1 MAEIEYGGVKLG
13 GSKLLLIV
21 PLIGTIVGGLWGGFE
36 AYQRYLSMEARISE
50 FVTPDLSDYD
60 KRIAIMENK
69 FAVIDKGITLLED
82 EIASNRADTESQ
94 YLTIKDL
101 KKSVREDIDRQ
112 EKIIDKVEDD
122 ISGIESDVRDTID
135 SAEGRFETKRDQL
148 QKDYV
153 QKSDTL
159 RADVERKL
167 ADLEN
172 TLNKKQY
179 KNKHQRKSWSV
190 EHRSPGGRVTPE
202 SIETNL

>member
-21 PLIGTIVGGLWGGFE
+21 PLIGTLVGGLYGGFE

-69 FAVIDKGITLLED
+69 FAVIDRSIALLKD
-82 EIASNRADTESQ
+82 EISSIKDTSEGQ

-101 KKSVREDIDRQ
+101 KHSIREDIDRQ

-122 ISGIESDVRDTID
+122 ISGIESDVRATID
-135 SAEGRFETKRDQL
+135 VAEGRFESKRDQL

-153 QKSDTL
+153 QKSDTI
-159 RADVERKL
+159 REDVERKIT
-167 ADLEN
+167 DLEVR
-172 TLNKKQY
+172 LNKKL
-179 KNKHQRKSWSV
+179 QRALDN
-190 EHRSPGGRVTPE
+190 PLA
-202 SIETNL
+202 N

>member
-60 KRIAIMENK
+60 KRIAVMDGK
-69 FAVIDKGITLLED
+69 FAVIDKTLALLKD
-82 EIASNRADTESQ
+82 EISSIKDTSEGQ
-94 YLTIKDL
+94 YITIKDL
-101 KKSVREDIDRQ
+101 KNSIRDDINRQ

-122 ISGIESDVRDTID
+122 ISGIEEDVRATID
-135 SAEGRFETKRDQL
+135 TAEGRFESKRDQL

-153 QKSDTL
+153 QKSDTI
-159 RADVERKL
+159 REDVERKIT
-167 ADLEN
+167 DLE
-172 TLNKKQY
+172 TRLNKKL
-179 KNKHQRKSWSV
+179 QRSLDN
-190 EHRSPGGRVTPE
+190 PLA
-202 SIETNL
+202 N

>member
-36 AYQRYLSMEARISE
+36 GYQKYLTMEKKINS
-50 FVTPDLSDYD
+50 FVSPDLSDYD

-69 FAVIDKGITLLED
+69 FTTIDKGLALLKD
-82 EIASNRADTESQ
+82 ENTSIKADSEEQ

-101 KKSVREDIDRQ
+101 KQSMRDDIDRQ

-122 ISGIESDVRDTID
+122 LAKIEIDVRSTIEIAD
-135 SAEGRFETKRDQL
+135 GRFESKRDQL
-148 QKDYV
+148 QNDYE
-153 QKSDTL
+153 QKSDTI

-167 ADLEN
+167 SDLEAR
-172 TLNKKQY
+172 LNKKL
-179 KNKHQRKSWSV
+179 QRALDNPLS
-190 EHRSPGGRVTPE
+190 
-202 SIETNL
+202 N

>member
-1 MAEIEYGGVKLG
+1 MAEIEYGGIKLG

-21 PLIGTIVGGLWGGFE
+21 PLIGTVMGGLWGGFE

-69 FAVIDKGITLLED
+69 FAVIDRSIALLKD
-82 EIASNRADTESQ
+82 EISSIKDTSEGQ

-101 KKSVREDIDRQ
+101 KHSIREDIDRQ

-122 ISGIESDVRDTID
+122 ISGIETDVRTTID
-135 SAEGRFETKRDQL
+135 VAEGRFESKRDQL

-153 QKSDTL
+153 QKSDTI
-159 RADVERKL
+159 RVDVERKL
-167 ADLEN
+167 TDLE
-172 TLNKKQY
+172 TRLN
-179 KNKHQRKSWSV
+179 NKLQRALDN
-190 EHRSPGGRVTPE
+190 PLA
-202 SIETNL
+202 N

>member
-1 MAEIEYGGVKLG
+1 MAEIEYGGIKLG

-21 PLIGTIVGGLWGGFE
+21 PLIGTVMGGLWGGFE

-69 FAVIDKGITLLED
+69 FAVIDRSIALLKD
-82 EIASNRADTESQ
+82 EISSIKDTSEGQ

-101 KKSVREDIDRQ
+101 KHSIREDIDRQ

-122 ISGIESDVRDTID
+122 ISGIETDVRTTID
-135 SAEGRFETKRDQL
+135 TAEGRFESKRDQL

-153 QKSDTL
+153 QKSDTI
-159 RADVERKL
+159 REDVERKL
-167 ADLEN
+167 TDLE
-172 TLNKKQY
+172 TRLNKKL
-179 KNKHQRKSWSV
+179 QRALDN
-190 EHRSPGGRVTPE
+190 PLA
-202 SIETNL
+202 N

>member
-60 KRIAIMENK
+60 KRIAIMKGK
-69 FAVIDKGITLLED
+69 FAVIDRGIALVKDEITLIKENTD
-82 EIASNRADTESQ
+82 KQ

-101 KKSVREDIDRQ
+101 KQSVRDDIDRQ

-122 ISGIESDVRDTID
+122 IAKIEADVRNTID
-135 SAEGRFETKRDQL
+135 IADGRFENKRDQL
-148 QKDYV
+148 QNDYE
-153 QKSDTL
+153 QKSDTI

-167 ADLEN
+167 TDLEAR
-172 TLNKKQY
+172 LNKKL
-179 KNKHQRKSWSV
+179 QRALDN
-190 EHRSPGGRVTPE
+190 PLA
-202 SIETNL
+202 N

>member
-21 PLIGTIVGGLWGGFE
+21 PLIGTLVGGLYGGFE

-69 FAVIDKGITLLED
+69 FAVIDRGIALVKDEITLIKENTD
-82 EIASNRADTESQ
+82 KQ

-101 KKSVREDIDRQ
+101 KQSVRDDIDRQ
-112 EKIIDKVEDD
+112 EEIIDKVEDD
-122 ISGIESDVRDTID
+122 ISGIETDVRTTID
-135 SAEGRFETKRDQL
+135 TAEGRFESKRDQL

-153 QKSDTL
+153 QKSDTI
-159 RADVERKL
+159 REDVERKIT
-167 ADLEN
+167 DLE
-172 TLNKKQY
+172 TRLNKKL
-179 KNKHQRKSWSV
+179 QRALDN
-190 EHRSPGGRVTPE
+190 PLA
-202 SIETNL
+202 N

>member
-36 AYQRYLSMEARISE
+36 AYQRYLSMEERINE

-69 FAVIDKGITLLED
+69 FAVIDRGIALVKD
-82 EIASNRADTESQ
+82 EITSIKENTEKQ
-94 YLTIKDL
+94 YVTIKDL
-101 KKSVREDIDRQ
+101 KQSVRDDIDRQ

-122 ISGIESDVRDTID
+122 ISGIETDVRTTID
-135 SAEGRFETKRDQL
+135 TAEGRFESKRDQL

-153 QKSDTL
+153 QKSDTI
-159 RADVERKL
+159 REDVERKIT
-167 ADLEN
+167 DME
-172 TLNKKQY
+172 TRLNKKL
-179 KNKHQRKSWSV
+179 QRALDN
-190 EHRSPGGRVTPE
+190 PLA
-202 SIETNL
+202 N

>member
-1 MAEIEYGGVKLG
+1 MLLDDYSWTVDMAEIEYGGVKLG

-69 FAVIDKGITLLED
+69 FAVIDRGISLVKEEITSIKEDSEKLYVTL
-82 EIASNRADTESQ
+82 
-94 YLTIKDL
+94 KDL
-101 KKSVREDIDRQ
+101 KQSVRDDIDRQ

-122 ISGIESDVRDTID
+122 IAAIESDVRNTID
-135 SAEGRFETKRDQL
+135 SAEGRFESKRDQL

-153 QKSDTL
+153 QKSDTI
-159 RADVERKL
+159 RSDVERKI
-167 ADLEN
+167 AELET
-172 TLNKKQY
+172 TLNKKL
-179 KNKHQRKSWSV
+179 QRALDN
-190 EHRSPGGRVTPE
+190 PLA
-202 SIETNL
+202 N

>member
-36 AYQRYLSMEARISE
+36 AYQRYLSMEARINE

-69 FAVIDKGITLLED
+69 FAVIDRGIALLKD
-82 EIASNRADTESQ
+82 EISSIKDTSEGQ

-101 KKSVREDIDRQ
+101 KHSIREDIDRQ

-122 ISGIESDVRDTID
+122 ISGIESDVRATID
-135 SAEGRFETKRDQL
+135 VAEGRFESKRDQL

-153 QKSDTL
+153 QKSDTI
-159 RADVERKL
+159 REDVERKIT
-167 ADLEN
+167 DLEVR
-172 TLNKKQY
+172 LNKKL
-179 KNKHQRKSWSV
+179 QRALDN
-190 EHRSPGGRVTPE
+190 PLA
-202 SIETNL
+202 N

>member
-21 PLIGTIVGGLWGGFE
+21 PLVGTIVGGLWGGFE
-36 AYQRYLSMEARISE
+36 AYQRYLDMEARISE

-69 FAVIDKGITLLED
+69 FAVIDRGIALVKDEITLIKENTD
-82 EIASNRADTESQ
+82 KQ

-101 KKSVREDIDRQ
+101 KQSVRDDIDRQ

-122 ISGIESDVRDTID
+122 ISGIESDVRATID
-135 SAEGRFETKRDQL
+135 VADERFESKRDQL

-153 QKSDTL
+153 QKSDTI
-159 RADVERKL
+159 REDVERKL
-167 ADLEN
+167 TDLE
-172 TLNKKQY
+172 TRLNKKL
-179 KNKHQRKSWSV
+179 QRALDN
-190 EHRSPGGRVTPE
+190 PLA
-202 SIETNL
+202 N

>member
-21 PLIGTIVGGLWGGFE
+21 PLIGTLVGGLYGGFE
-36 AYQRYLSMEARISE
+36 AYQRYLSMEARINE

-69 FAVIDKGITLLED
+69 FAVIDRSIALLKD
-82 EIASNRADTESQ
+82 EISSIKDTSEGQ

-101 KKSVREDIDRQ
+101 KHSIREDIDRQ

-122 ISGIESDVRDTID
+122 ISGIESDVRATID
-135 SAEGRFETKRDQL
+135 VAEGRFESKRDQL

-153 QKSDTL
+153 QKSDTI
-159 RADVERKL
+159 REDVERKIT
-167 ADLEN
+167 DLEVR
-172 TLNKKQY
+172 LNKKL
-179 KNKHQRKSWSV
+179 QRALDN
-190 EHRSPGGRVTPE
+190 PLA
-202 SIETNL
+202 N